1 MDPANNFPALFES
14 RLELEIPNLIFIPSL
29 DPNDQN
35 SFNHLLINL
44 VNGMDNSIFLLYCIS
59 YVYRNISDIIFMSTL
74 IPRLHKEAD
83 KTYQE
88 LISEEADIKE
98 MKQEILLSV
107 EKALEEASQFCR
119 DFERYCYLWLE
130 DREYCMELF
139 LEYGRILG
147 KLLSLAQACYL

>member
-29 DPNDQN
+29 DPADQN

-44 VNGMDNSIFLLYCIS
+44 VNGTLRSLITYYSHFIFWHF
-59 YVYRNISDIIFMSTL
+59 SDIIFMSTL
-74 IPRLHKEAD
+74 IPRLHKEAE

-88 LISEEADIKE
+88 LISEETDIKE

-119 DFERYCYLWLE
+119 DFERYSYLWLE

-147 KLLSLAQACYL
+147 IESC